1 MLAFVQFRQLPLFSL
16 GTKGNPL
23 NRTDLSRPWTPILQN
38 AKFAASK
45 NERQRHQFFPSD
57 LVRIRLARR
66 LGMFKKLR
74 KLGMSAE
81 EARLYSHS
89 RFPPTAA
96 EKEYEAE
103 LRPKDSGNST

>member
-1 MLAFVQFRQLPLFSL
+1 MRNLRPVKKSGSVMNFFR
-16 GTKGNPL
+16 
-23 NRTDLSRPWTPILQN
+23 RTR
-38 AKFAASK
+38 
-45 NERQRHQFFPSD
+45 
-57 LVRIRLARR
+57 VRIRLARR

-81 EARLYSHS
+81 EARLYSDS

-103 LRPKDSGNST
+103 LRPTDSGNST

>member
-1 MLAFVQFRQLPLFSL
+1 MRNLRPAETSGSVMNFFR
-16 GTKGNPL
+16 
-23 NRTDLSRPWTPILQN
+23 RTW
-38 AKFAASK
+38 
-45 NERQRHQFFPSD
+45 
-57 LVRIRLARR
+57 VRIRLARR

-81 EARLYSHS
+81 EARLYSDS

-103 LRPKDSGNST
+103 LRPTDSGNST

>member
-1 MLAFVQFRQLPLFSL
+1 MAAGLFD
-16 GTKGNPL
+16 TAM
-23 NRTDLSRPWTPILQN
+23 NRTELSRPWTPILQN
-38 AKFAASK
+38 AKFAATKTSGSIM
-45 NERQRHQFFPSD
+45 NFFRQTW
-57 LVRIRLARR
+57 VRIRLARR

-81 EARLYSHS
+81 EARLYSDS

-103 LRPKDSGNST
+103 LRPRDSGECT

>member
-1 MLAFVQFRQLPLFSL
+1 MAAGLFDRAM
-16 GTKGNPL
+16 
-23 NRTDLSRPWTPILQN
+23 NRTELSRPWTPILQN

-45 NERQRHQFFPSD
+45 NELQHHEFFPPD
-57 LVRIRLARR
+57 LGENSTCSAPRYV
-66 LGMFKKLR
+66 KKLR

-81 EARLYSHS
+81 EARLYSDS

-103 LRPKDSGNST
+103 LRPTDSGNST